1 MPGAM
6 HVGAQRGPGRKRR
19 SGSGEEQWKER
30 APGAAD
36 SKLPLRE
43 REEKKKKAARGAGPH
58 MCSPR
63 EPGRPRA
70 WQLRGG
76 GGGLH
81 QGPSLHPVPMGWPW
95 APSTTH
101 PIGVSP
107 RACEQRPLRGDGA
120 PSPDKNPN
128 RIKGRQWGLRC
139 PASPPPSP
147 PSTQPCPG
155 EPPHPHVCS
164 STGCHTN
171 PPPRNP
177 SKVAA
182 KSGEG
187 REEKSIFLVFAL
199 CSLGAGGRRAKRDLD
214 FKCCRGANR
223 RAWPGHQRAAAGPE
237 TTHSSGLFLGS
248 GGCRT
253 RLPQGLNSV
262 VWEVP

>member
-1 MPGAM
+1 MPGS
-6 HVGAQRGPGRKRR
+6 
-19 SGSGEEQWKER
+19 SGV
-30 APGAAD
+30 
-36 SKLPLRE
+36 
-43 REEKKKKAARGAGPH
+43 
-58 MCSPR
+58 
-63 EPGRPRA
+63 
-70 WQLRGG
+70 GG
-76 GGGLH
+76 GGSASGAEPPPRPHGLAL
-81 QGPSLHPVPMGWPW
+81 GPLHH
-95 APSTTH
+95 APPLGFH
-101 PIGVSP
+101 PE
-107 RACEQRPLRGDGA
+107 RASSGRSEAMELPA
-120 PSPDKNPN
+120 P
-128 RIKGRQWGLRC
+128 IKI
-139 PASPPPSP
+139 PTASKGGSGGCAAQHPPPPSP
-147 PSTQPCPG
+147 PSTQPCPR

-253 RLPQGLNSV
+253 RLPRGLNSV

>member
-1 MPGAM
+1 MPGS
-6 HVGAQRGPGRKRR
+6 
-19 SGSGEEQWKER
+19 SGV
-30 APGAAD
+30 
-36 SKLPLRE
+36 
-43 REEKKKKAARGAGPH
+43 
-58 MCSPR
+58 
-63 EPGRPRA
+63 
-70 WQLRGG
+70 

-171 PPPRNP
+171 PPPP
-177 SKVAA
+177 QPL
-182 KSGEG
+182 KSCCEERG
-187 REEKSIFLVFAL
+187 RQRRKEHFSGFCTLLAWRWWEKSKERFRFQMLPW
-199 CSLGAGGRRAKRDLD
+199 CK
-214 FKCCRGANR
+214 
-223 RAWPGHQRAAAGPE
+223 
-237 TTHSSGLFLGS
+237 
-248 GGCRT
+248 
-253 RLPQGLNSV
+253 PQGLAGAPEGGGRTRNHTQLGFIFGLWGLQDSAPPGSELRGLGGAIEEHGLMCPQCC
-262 VWEVP
+262 WSPQSWSSRGGHSPQVPPRGLNMKPSTQAAPLASGSGVDLHV